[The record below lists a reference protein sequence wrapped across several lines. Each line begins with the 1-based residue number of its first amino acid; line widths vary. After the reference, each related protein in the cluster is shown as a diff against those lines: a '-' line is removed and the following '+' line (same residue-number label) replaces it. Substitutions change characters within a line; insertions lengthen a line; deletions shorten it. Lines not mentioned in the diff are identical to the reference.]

1 MVSYWMPNIYVR
13 RNLRI
18 RDGFRI
24 VLRKVE
30 ILALCYNSGDFCRY
44 NFGIA
49 QREMFLRHVKTF
61 GTQFGSK
68 LLLKILGWQNT
79 PNSLKERFVI
89 TIIDIVTI
97 ILINNW
103 QKIISDMKLDRIV
116 FMLLK
121 ILIFNCKLRLRTL
134 LKTND
139 KKSAPVSL
147 IYILPMS
154 VCGVLL
160 GNGNA
165 WRTFSWRCHHVRV
178 VLNPSSKGNYL

>member
-1 MVSYWMPNIYVR
+1 MVKAWCLTVCQIYMFGAI
-13 RNLRI
+13 L
-18 RDGFRI
+18 GFGT
-24 VLRKVE
+24 VSELFCAKVE

-61 GTQFGSK
+61 GTQLGSK
-68 LLLKILGWQNT
+68 LLLKIWGWKNT

-103 QKIISDMKLDRIV
+103 HKNNFRYDRIV

-121 ILIFNCKLRLRTL
+121 ILIFFKEKN
-134 LKTND
+134 
-139 KKSAPVSL
+139 
-147 IYILPMS
+147 
-154 VCGVLL
+154 
-160 GNGNA
+160 
-165 WRTFSWRCHHVRV
+165 
-178 VLNPSSKGNYL
+178 